1 MRRDWATCSKHQ
13 LLALETEHPA
23 APAAADIFVLIGNVL
38 TPGHEVRQNST
49 ERQTLRQA
57 GGSRRLE
64 DARREQRAAFRDLR
78 RLELV
83 AQALFERRH
92 LAASRI
98 SVQISEVAVQRVCHL
113 VDGRR
118 RFGAKQLNERIFGRS
133 PASRGFC
140 RSPKTRSAC
149 PAGRQAQPSKCRA
162 RKSVRRGAGKGSMC

>member
-1 MRRDWATCSKHQ
+1 MRKDWATCSKHQ
-13 LLALETEHPA
+13 ILALETEHHA

-83 AQALFERRH
+83 AQALFEGRR
-92 LAASRI
+92 LAPPGGSA
-98 SVQISEVAVQRVCHL
+98 QISKVSTQRVH
-113 VDGRR
+113 D
-118 RFGAKQLNERIFGRS
+118 
-133 PASRGFC
+133 
-140 RSPKTRSAC
+140 
-149 PAGRQAQPSKCRA
+149 
-162 RKSVRRGAGKGSMC
+162 